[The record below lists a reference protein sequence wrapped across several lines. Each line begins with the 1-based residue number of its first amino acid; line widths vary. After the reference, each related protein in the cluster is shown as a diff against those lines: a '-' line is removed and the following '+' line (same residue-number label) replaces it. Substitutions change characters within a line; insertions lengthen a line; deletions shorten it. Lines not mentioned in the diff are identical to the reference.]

1 VSFLLAEGHAGADGY
16 ALGYLWVEATIARQ
30 RANAQIATQATLAY
44 QAAAAA
50 QGGKDA
56 HAALIK
62 TLKELT
68 DG

>member
-1 VSFLLAEGHAGADGY
+1 MAEGHPDANVY
-16 ALGYLWVEATIARQ
+16 ALGHLWVEATIARQ

-56 HAALIK
+56 HAAFLK